1 VTLTEALAELGLQP
15 GADAET
21 VRRTYLRLIKTRKP
35 ESDPEGFRRARE
47 AFEIARGAGEI
58 AFFAAESE
66 RRHSPPTP
74 ATPESGPSAP
84 SSHGDAAP
92 PPPAVD
98 PFAVFLDDWRAVP
111 ASAGNRARVEIAQQA
126 IAELPRDPRPH
137 WLMVQTRS
145 ELGTDAEIA
154 EVLRAG
160 HRGGWVE
167 FLEALLARFPQLA
180 TVAEIDEA
188 LGAPRRSW
196 SRSIKASTQRALRTA
211 SSATT
216 LCATS
221 RPGRPAARR
230 SICGSATT

>member
-1 VTLTEALAELGLQP
+1 MTLTEALAELGLQP
-15 GADAET
+15 GADPET

-126 IAELPRDPRPH
+126 IAELPRDPRPAFSIITGN
-137 WLMVQTRS
+137 TREILAGFS
-145 ELGTDAEIA
+145 QIPPAGSSRMQRLRRAVALG
-154 EVLRAG
+154 LG
-160 HRGGWVE
+160 GRGRM
-167 FLEALLARFPQLA
+167 LARLMRNEF
-180 TVAEIDEA
+180 
-188 LGAPRRSW
+188 G
-196 SRSIKASTQRALRTA
+196 LR
-211 SSATT
+211 
-216 LCATS
+216 
-221 RPGRPAARR
+221 
-230 SICGSATT
+230 IN